1 MSDFKTSAATNA
13 AAPDPTKHVNYSY
26 GMVLGVDDLTQ
37 EFSYHAARDRWMMR
51 DAVGYGTLSGLRVSV
66 GEDKASGDVEVTV
79 EAGTAVSPSGQ
90 LVRVAPRQCANL
102 SKWLAFD
109 KHREEIAEH
118 VGVPPGGDVRLYVVL
133 CYRDCPT
140 DDVPIPG
147 EPCRDESDI
156 LAPSRLRDDFRL
168 ELRFEPPAQGE
179 EDALRDFVKWLREHV
194 AFTDEADEADDL
206 TDLET
211 FVKRLRAAVS
221 DPASPPSP
229 PDFMLDSPPDV
240 MTVAAENA
248 CAFLRAAL
256 RLWVTE
262 LRPLWRPDFFGGG
275 SAGCADKVT
284 PTREDSGDCLLLAE
298 LLVPIDSAGGLDAA
312 KEIVIDESRRPIVVH
327 LRMLQEWLTCG
338 AFGGAVADAQPSPS
352 SDDEPPTGVA
362 SAPVVP
368 FVAVIRKKADP
379 QGFQL
384 WFQLDAKDNDVA
396 VTSLGAGAVEAFAE
410 IDVAGADKNYLK
422 PLSLNVLDPQHKLK
436 TSRRN
441 RFDVRL
447 SAAAADVVR
456 LHFDMSRIRVLH
468 AGHKTTLDK
477 YVVAEN
483 VRYLGQSGRTRVTAF
498 FPYAAE
504 L

>member
-1 MSDFKTSAATNA
+1 MSDFKTSAAANA

-37 EFSYHAARDRWMMR
+37 EFAYHAWRDRWMMR
-51 DAVGYGTLSGLRVSV
+51 DCVGYGTLSGLRVSV
-66 GEDKASGDVEVTV
+66 GDDKNGDAEVTV

-90 LVRVAPRQCANL
+90 LIRVAPRQCANL
-102 SKWLAFD
+102 SKWLAFE
-109 KHREEIAEH
+109 KNREEIARH
-118 VGVPPGGDVRLYVVL
+118 VNVPPGGDVRLYVVL

-140 DDVPIPG
+140 DEVPIPG

-156 LAPSRLRDDFRL
+156 LAPSRLKDDFRL
-168 ELRFEPPAQGE
+168 ELRFKPPAQGE

-194 AFTDEADEADDL
+194 AFTDETDGSVDL

-221 DPASPPSP
+221 DPLSPPSP
-229 PDFMLDSPPDV
+229 PDFMLDSPLDV

-248 CAFLRAAL
+248 CEFLRAAL

-275 SAGCADKVT
+275 SAGCANNVT
-284 PTREDSGDCLLLAE
+284 PTPDDADDCLLLAE
-298 LLVPIDSAGGLDAA
+298 LLVPIDSSGGLDAA
-312 KEIVIDESRRPIVVH
+312 KEIVIDESRRPFVVS

-338 AFGGAVADAQPSPS
+338 AFGGAVADALLSASSPEVES
-352 SDDEPPTGVA
+352 LIGGAQS
-362 SAPVVP
+362 PVVP
-368 FVAVIRKKADP
+368 FVAVIRKQADP

-384 WFQLDAKDNDVA
+384 WFQLDAEDNDVA

-410 IDVAGADKNYLK
+410 TDVAGPDKNFLK
-422 PLSLNVLDPQHKLK
+422 PLTLKVLDPQHKLN

-441 RFDVRL
+441 RFDVQL

-456 LHFDMSRIRVLH
+456 LHFDMSRIRVQH
-468 AGHKTTLDK
+468 AGRKTTLDK
-477 YVVAEN
+477 YIVAEN
-483 VRYLGQSGRTRVTAF
+483 VRFVGQSGRTRVTAF
-498 FPYAAE
+498 FPYAAA